1 MNLTIR
7 QFEILVAAA
16 DTMNFSE
23 AAEQLGI
30 TQPSLSETIRRIEA
44 ELGLR
49 LFERT
54 TRSLRLTSD
63 GRHAVAIAREVVR
76 DFRLAL
82 ETISHRA
89 QSRKARV
96 TIAALPSI
104 ACAILPSAIQAL
116 LSQHPRADVSVQD
129 VLHERAVGLVADGL
143 ADMALTIR
151 PARLD
156 GLSFEELGSDPVHL
170 VCRADHPLAASERV
184 HWRELVPY
192 PFVGLARTSS
202 VRRLTDAAFTLS
214 EVAVE
219 PAYEVEQIPSAA
231 ALVESGL
238 GVTALPALTL
248 AMFKGTGLAVRP
260 LIAPLM
266 RRHIGLVTLSGRM
279 LAEPA
284 AALVG
289 HIRAVFG
296 QASYDPV

>member
-1 MNLTIR
+1 MILTIR
-7 QFEILVAAA
+7 QMEILVAAA

-23 AAEQLGI
+23 AAERLGI

-54 TRSLRLTSD
+54 TRSLTLTPD
-63 GRHAVAIAREVVR
+63 GRHAVAVAREVVR

-82 ETISHRA
+82 ETIAHRA
-89 QSRKARV
+89 KSRRARV
-96 TIAALPSI
+96 SIAALPSI
-104 ACAILPSAIQAL
+104 ACAVLPAAVRGL
-116 LSQHPRADVSVQD
+116 LSQFPHAEVSVQD

-151 PARLD
+151 PARLE

-184 HWRELVPY
+184 EWRELVPY

-248 AMFKGTGLAVRP
+248 AMFKGTGLVVRP
-260 LIAPLM
+260 LMSPQM
-266 RRHIGLVTLSGRM
+266 RRHVGLVTLSGRT

-284 AALVG
+284 AALLE
-289 HIRAVFG
+289 HIRASL
-296 QASYDPV
+296 ARPL